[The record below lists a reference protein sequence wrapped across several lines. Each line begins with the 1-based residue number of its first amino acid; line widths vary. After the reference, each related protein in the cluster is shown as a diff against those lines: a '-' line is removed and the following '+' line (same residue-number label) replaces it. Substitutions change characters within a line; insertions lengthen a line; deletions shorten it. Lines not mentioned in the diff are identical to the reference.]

1 MHGEKKTVFY
11 RYGAVLTAFLMLL
24 AVFVLPVLPL
34 KEASAAG
41 YEPVSSATNGISV
54 TLQPGYVTADTNFSV
69 YIDLDKISG
78 TENYISGIY
87 NGAKVTVTGV
97 NGIQNSYSGTIQ
109 GNATDGYYI
118 YIPAGTL
125 TYDGKQRDNRPQIE
139 INLTGQ
145 STVYYY
151 TLSYGQYAPTKEETS
166 SSEPSSEPSAP
177 DLIGNQITVAEN
189 AFMPEIEAG
198 KSKTITIPLEATRN
212 VRTAQVTLTMPEGL
226 YLNSASATQS
236 VSFGSS
242 RRASISYEVSAS
254 SSVTDSV
261 VPISIKSVYEYD
273 GKQVSEET
281 TFSVRLRAK
290 QVIES
295 TGGLVIT
302 DYELADQV
310 LKYNGNTTLTIHIQN
325 TSNQMMKDI
334 VMELGGLT
342 GGQLTVRDGMDV
354 QRLTEL
360 APGATSS
367 FTYNLHADES
377 VTNGTA
383 ILTAT
388 ATCGTASSGGSD
400 TSGGGSTGA
409 QSKASIFI
417 PCSGKPEESSGGG
430 GESGTD
436 STLTPQVII
445 ESYSYGEES
454 SVVGGSNFTL
464 SMTLR
469 NTSATIPIENVKMVI
484 SSAPD
489 ETTGG
494 VFTPA
499 NSSNSFYIDR
509 VAPGETFTESIEL
522 TVKAD
527 ASPKSYGINIELDF
541 QAKQGNTYQNLKST
555 ETITIP
561 VTQPDRFQVE
571 DVQISDINYVGESIY
586 CSVSYVNM
594 GKNPIYNLSIAVEGT
609 GFTASE
615 ASSYIGNVQAGS
627 GDYYEAN
634 LTADAPGTIDGKLIL
649 TYEDASG
656 KQFSLERPFTTTV
669 QEMTY
674 DPGMDMPE
682 EPVIEETGLP
692 LAGKIAIGVGAGVVV
707 IVVVVVILKVR
718 RKRRRKAVP
727 DFDEDDDDNVDYDE
741 DNDDDQY

>member
-1 MHGEKKTVFY
+1 MHGEKKTVLY
-11 RYGAVLTAFLMLL
+11 RYGAVITALLMLL
-24 AVFVLPVLPL
+24 AVFVLPVMKAYGDNTTP
-34 KEASAAG
+34 
-41 YEPVSSATNGISV
+41 GIDV
-54 TLQPGYVTADTNFSV
+54 KTTPGVLQKDNAFSI
-69 YIDLDKISG
+69 YITFRNESDNRAQAPKWS
-78 TENYISGIY
+78 
-87 NGAKVTVTGV
+87 TVEV
-97 NGIQNSYSGTIQ
+97 NGIGGLSGSFS
-109 GNATDGYYI
+109 ATTEEVNVTESKGSVRDTYL
-118 YIPAGTL
+118 YIPAGKF
-125 TYDGKQRDNRPQIE
+125 TYNGTDRPAMEIKIQGNSEVFTISLSGEITPPDDGKD
-139 INLTGQ
+139 
-145 STVYYY
+145 
-151 TLSYGQYAPTKEETS
+151 
-166 SSEPSSEPSAP
+166 EPSSEPSAP

-212 VRTAQVTLTMPEGL
+212 VRTAQVTLEMPTGL

-242 RRASISYEVSAS
+242 RRASISYEVTAAS
-254 SSVTDSV
+254 DVTDSV
-261 VPISIKSVYEYD
+261 VPIKLTSIFEYD
-273 GKQVSEET
+273 DKQVTETT

-367 FTYNLHADES
+367 FTYTIHADES
-377 VTNGTA
+377 VTDGTA

-509 VAPGETFTESIEL
+509 VAPGETVTESIEL

-541 QAKQGNTYQNLKST
+541 QAKQGNTYQNLQST

-707 IVVVVVILKVR
+707 IVIVVVILKVR

>member
-24 AVFVLPVLPL
+24 AVLVLPVLPL
-34 KEASAAG
+34 KQANAANYVNINDNG
-41 YEPVSSATNGISV
+41 QTGISV
-54 TLQPGYVTADTNFSV
+54 STQPNLNTIFTADTNFSI
-69 YIDLDKISG
+69 YLTIDSNKI
-78 TENYISGIY
+78 NYIS
-87 NGAKVTVTGV
+87 NGSGVTVTGV
-97 NGIQNSYSGTIQ
+97 DGMTGTYDGSVYTTEANSKQMYV
-109 GNATDGYYI
+109 
-118 YIPAGTL
+118 YIPAGSIK
-125 TYDGKQRDNRPQIE
+125 YGGKEWSPGIE
-139 INLTGQ
+139 IKFDSN
-145 STVYYY
+145 SNVYYY
-151 TLSYGQYAPTKEETS
+151 TFSNCKPTPEET

-212 VRTAQVTLTMPEGL
+212 VRTAQITLEMPTGL

-242 RRASISYEVSAS
+242 RRASISYEVSAAS
-254 SSVTDSV
+254 DVTDSV
-261 VPISIKSVYEYD
+261 VPIKLTSVFEYD
-273 GKQVSEET
+273 DKQVTETT

-334 VMELGGLT
+334 VMELGGLA

-367 FTYNLHADES
+367 FTYTIHAEES
-377 VTNGTA
+377 VTDGTA

-527 ASPKSYGINIELDF
+527 ASPKSYGINIDLDF

-692 LAGKIAIGVGAGVVV
+692 LVGKIAIGVGAGVVV